1 MDFEHCILY
10 IRRSVS
16 RSEIGPTK
24 TPGSERRFPLPEPIG
39 HLIRQY
45 LVGRKVQSEWLFPT
59 RKGNRHNDRTLF
71 LKYVKP
77 TIEHLKLPHFSWHSM
92 RHTFL
97 TYNGNDGVAMP
108 VLQSLAGHT
117 DAQTTL
123 AYIDPFTKNKR
134 SALEHWAKQLFPFV
148 PSLKELGRTEAP

>member
-1 MDFEHCILY
+1 MEDVDFEHDILY
-10 IRRSVS
+10 VRRSVS
-16 RSEIGPTK
+16 RCEVGPTK
-24 TPGSERRFPLPEPIG
+24 TPGGERRFPLPGPIG

-45 LVGRKVQSEWLFPT
+45 LATRKVQADWLFPT

-71 LKYVKP
+71 LKYVQP
-77 TIEHLKLPHFSWHSM
+77 TIERLTLPHFSWHSM

-117 DAQTTL
+117 DAQTAL
-123 AYIDPFTKNKR
+123 AYIDPFIKHKR
-134 SALEHWAKQLFPFV
+134 VALEVGEAIVPLCSLFEG
-148 PSLKELGRTEAP
+148 L